1 VADLHPDRARV
12 VTASEAA
19 AMMGESSHQSPYGLW
34 AVKTGLAEPE
44 NLDANKRVFW
54 GKIMEP
60 AIEDGVRLI
69 TGWDVRRCQKFIRHP
84 DPAVPLGATPDC
96 LIVPRD
102 KDTGEAGPYG
112 SWGALELK
120 AMDLMAYLKLPDFDG
135 DRGIVQL
142 DGATWRVPKKSPPAE
157 YLIQLQV
164 QMDCLQL
171 SWGVLAILVGGNDLQ
186 LWRYNAHL
194 PALAAIRTRA
204 AEFMRMV
211 EAREEHPPINW
222 ETDTDAIRNVYRL
235 ADPGRIIVGDDALQ
249 ALALRYEELGKAKST
264 AENDRDIV
272 AAKILASI
280 GDAVEAKLPNGKRI
294 TASVVG
300 ETRVEAY
307 TRKAYR
313 PVYVREPK
321 KEKR

>member
-1 VADLHPDRARV
+1 MPDLHPDRALV

-19 AMMGESSHQSPYGLW
+19 AMMGESSHSSPYKLW
-34 AVKTGLAEPE
+34 ALKTGLAEPE

-96 LIVPRD
+96 LIVPHD
-102 KDTGEAGPYG
+102 EAGAPRDYG

-120 AMDLMAYLKLPDFDG
+120 AMDLIAYLKLPDFEG

-142 DGATWRVPKKSPPAE
+142 DGATWREPKKNPPSE

-164 QMDCLQL
+164 QMECLRL

-186 LWRYNAHL
+186 LWRYDRHPRAI
-194 PALAAIRTRA
+194 AAIEARA
-204 AEFMRMV
+204 VEFMRLV
-211 EAREEHPPINW
+211 AERESPPIDW
-222 ETDTDAIRNVYRL
+222 ETDAEAVRDVYRL
-235 ADPGRIIVGDDALQ
+235 AAPGKTIAGDEALQ
-249 ALALRYEELGKAKST
+249 ALATRYEELGKAKSS
-264 AENDRDIV
+264 AENDRSII
-272 AAKILASI
+272 AAKIIAAI
-280 GDAVEAKLPNGKRI
+280 GDAEEATLPNGKRI
-294 TASVVG
+294 TATVVG
-300 ETRVEAY
+300 EAHIEAH
-307 TRKAYR
+307 TKRSYR
-313 PVYVREPK
+313 PVYVREARK
-321 KEKR
+321 GKARK